1 MEIIFCI
8 FLFKDVAFQ
17 IELPDEYV
25 YYFELYLVQKEED
38 GDNSNKYPLDSDSSS
53 KYPSDSDS
61 SSMYI

>member
-53 KYPSDSDS
+53 
-61 SSMYI
+61 MYI